1 MEDRY
6 QVCMNFGMVTLIVRD
21 FPSAH
26 LLHSARAMFT
36 CADGLY
42 LLVLRLLLSP
52 NSCPILAQFTPL
64 PFSHHVRNYP

>member
-52 NSCPILAQFTPL
+52 NSCPIHTFTFLPSCQKLSLA
-64 PFSHHVRNYP
+64 